1 MAQLLGGSAKLTAS
15 AAVGVAS
22 KPTTIYSYTFLSG
35 ATAGVVILKDTTTG
49 GAERHRATGT
59 ISQGVVV
66 YFGKN
71 GKYFP
76 SGAWVDIDGNT
87 TYVDFDYA
95 QQA

>member
-1 MAQLLGGSAKLTAS
+1 MAQLCGGSVNITAS

-22 KPTTIYSYTFLSG
+22 KPTTIYSYTFLSDT
-35 ATAGVVILKDTTTG
+35 TAGVVILKDTSTA
-49 GAERHRATGT
+49 GAERHRSTGT
-59 ISQGVVV
+59 ISKGVTV

-76 SGAWVDIDGNT
+76 SGAWVDVDAHT